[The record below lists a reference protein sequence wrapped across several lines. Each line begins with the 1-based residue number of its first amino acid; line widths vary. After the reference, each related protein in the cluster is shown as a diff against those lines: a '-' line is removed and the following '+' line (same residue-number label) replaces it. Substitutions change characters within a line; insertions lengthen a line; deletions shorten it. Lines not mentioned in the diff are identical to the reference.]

1 QGMTQLRMVPGRAG
15 EQFEFLSSALSQ
27 SIHWLPYLALTSRC
41 QLAIASAMAAPSPRI
56 SRACVN
62 GRNLALPAAL
72 SRGLHS
78 PRWAYAWV
86 GSSDVVCALA
96 LNVKMAVTSA
106 AKAPRQSMD
115 FGIIDTTPSHGFKA
129 ARIHC
134 IPHTTPHTHRF
145 FDASAW

>member
-1 QGMTQLRMVPGRAG
+1 MRGRGYSLHSLSLSGSRGSAPLAWSGPPPHGRASIVQRMNQLPMVPGRAG

-62 GRNLALPAAL
+62 GLNLALPAAL
-72 SRGLHS
+72 SSGLHS

-86 GSSDVVCALA
+86 GSRSDPVCALA
-96 LNVKMAVTSA
+96 LNDSIAVT
-106 AKAPRQSMD
+106 
-115 FGIIDTTPSHGFKA
+115 
-129 ARIHC
+129 
-134 IPHTTPHTHRF
+134 
-145 FDASAW
+145 